1 MKFLSG
7 KNMENDLSM
16 GAAWMNGKVLPI
28 SQAMIP
34 VNDWGLVR
42 SDITYDVVPVIDGAF
57 FRFDEYLTR
66 FLSSME
72 DLHLD
77 PGMSKRDIKAAL
89 HQMVGKSSL
98 RDSYV
103 AMVCSRGKPKI
114 AGSRDPRDCENH
126 FFAWC
131 VPYVHIIKPEIVEQG
146 ATAWIAQNAYRIPE
160 NSVNPR
166 VKNYHWGD
174 FTQGIFEA
182 KDKNYETVILLDYD
196 GNVTEGPGF
205 NVFAVK
211 DKVLITPDRGVLAGV
226 SRKTVLE
233 MADHLGINTSIRAL
247 GVEELLEADEVF
259 ISSSGGGVIP
269 IIRVNETIFGNGA
282 SGPVSIQLNETYWTW
297 ATLEKYRDPIN
308 YAL

>member
-160 NSVNPR
+160 NSVNPL

-174 FTQGIFEA
+174 FTQGLFEA

-233 MADHLGINTSIRAL
+233 MADHLGIKTCVRSLR
-247 GVEELLEADEVF
+247 VEELLEADEVF
-259 ISSSGGGVIP
+259 LSSSGGGVIP

-282 SGPVSIQLNETYWTW
+282 SGPISVQLNETYWNWT
-297 ATLEKYRDPIN
+297 TLEKYRDPID

>member
-1 MKFLSG
+1 
-7 KNMENDLSM
+7 MENDLSL
-16 GAAWMNGKVLPI
+16 GAAWMNGTVIPI
-28 SQAMIP
+28 SQATIP
-34 VNDWGLVR
+34 VNDWGLVH

-57 FRFDEYLTR
+57 FRFDEYLAR

-72 DLHLD
+72 NLHLD
-77 PGMSKRDIKAAL
+77 PGMSKRDIQAAL
-89 HQMVGKSSL
+89 HQMVSKSSL

-114 AGSRDPRDCENH
+114 AGSRDPRDCDNH

-131 VPYVHIIKPEIVEQG
+131 VPYVHVIRPEVVEQG

-233 MADHLGINTSIRAL
+233 MAEHLGINTSVRSL
-247 GVEELLEADEVF
+247 SVEELLEADEVF
-259 ISSSGGGVIP
+259 LSSSGGGVIP

-282 SGPVSIQLNETYWTW
+282 SGPISVQLNETYWAWT
-297 ATLEKYRDPIN
+297 TLEKYRDPID
-308 YAL
+308 YEP

>member
-1 MKFLSG
+1 
-7 KNMENDLSM
+7 MENDLSL
-16 GAAWMNGKVLPI
+16 GAAWMNGTVIPI
-28 SQAMIP
+28 SQAAIP
-34 VNDWGLVR
+34 VNDWGLVH

-57 FRFDEYLTR
+57 FRFDEYLAR

-72 DLHLD
+72 NLHLD

-89 HQMVGKSSL
+89 HQMVSKSRL

-114 AGSRDPRDCENH
+114 AGSRDPRDCDNH

-131 VPYVHIIKPEIVEQG
+131 VPYVHVIKPEVVEQG

-233 MADHLGINTSIRAL
+233 MAEHLGINTSIRSL
-247 GVEELLEADEVF
+247 SVEELLEADEVF
-259 ISSSGGGVIP
+259 LSSSGGGVIP

-282 SGPVSIQLNETYWTW
+282 SGPISVQLNKTYWTW
-297 ATLEKYRDPIN
+297 TTLEKYRDPID

>member
-1 MKFLSG
+1 
-7 KNMENDLSM
+7 MENDLSL
-16 GAAWMNGKVLPI
+16 GAAWMNGTVIPI
-28 SQAMIP
+28 SQAKIP
-34 VNDWGLVR
+34 VNDWGLVH

-57 FRFDEYLTR
+57 FRFDEYLAR

-72 DLHLD
+72 NLHLD
-77 PGMSKRDIKAAL
+77 PGMNKRDIQAAL
-89 HQMVGKSSL
+89 HQMVSKSSL

-160 NSVNPR
+160 NSVNPL

-211 DKVLITPDRGVLAGV
+211 DKVLITPDKGVLAGV

-233 MADHLGINTSIRAL
+233 MAEHLGINTSVRSL
-247 GVEELLEADEVF
+247 SVEELLEADEVF
-259 ISSSGGGVIP
+259 LSSSGGGVIP

-282 SGPVSIQLNETYWTW
+282 SGPISVQLNETYWNWT
-297 ATLEKYRDPIN
+297 TLEKYRDPID

>member
-1 MKFLSG
+1 
-7 KNMENDLSM
+7 MENDLSL
-16 GAAWMNGKVLPI
+16 GAAWMNGTVIPI
-28 SQAMIP
+28 SQATIP
-34 VNDWGLVR
+34 VNDWGLVH

-57 FRFDEYLTR
+57 FRFDEYLAR

-77 PGMSKRDIKAAL
+77 PGMSKRDIQAAL
-89 HQMVGKSSL
+89 HQMVSKSSL
-98 RDSYV
+98 RYSYV

-211 DKVLITPDRGVLAGV
+211 DKILITPDRGVLAGV

-233 MADHLGINTSIRAL
+233 MAEHLGINTSVRSL
-247 GVEELLEADEVF
+247 SVEELLEADEVF
-259 ISSSGGGVIP
+259 LSSSGGGVIP

-282 SGPVSIQLNETYWTW
+282 SGPISVQLNETYWKWT
-297 ATLEKYRDPIN
+297 TLEKYRDPID
-308 YAL
+308 YTL

>member
-1 MKFLSG
+1 MEHNLS
-7 KNMENDLSM
+7 L

-28 SQAMIP
+28 SQATIP
-34 VNDWGLVR
+34 VNDWGLVH

-57 FRFDEYLTR
+57 FRFDEYLAR

-72 DLHLD
+72 NLHLD
-77 PGMSKRDIKAAL
+77 PGMTKLDIQAAL
-89 HQMVGKSSL
+89 HQMVGKANL

-114 AGSRDPRDCENH
+114 SGSRDPRDCENH

-131 VPYVHIIKPEIVEQG
+131 VPYVHIIKPEVVEQG
-146 ATAWIAQNAYRIPE
+146 ATAWIAQNVYRIPE
-160 NSVNPR
+160 SSVNPR

-182 KDKNYETVILLDYD
+182 KDNNYETVILLDYD

-211 DKVLITPDRGVLAGV
+211 DKVLITPDKGVLAGV

-233 MADHLGINTSIRAL
+233 MADYLGINTSVRSL
-247 GVEELLEADEVF
+247 SVEELLDADEVF
-259 ISSSGGGVIP
+259 LSSSGGGVIP

-282 SGPVSIQLNETYWTW
+282 SGPISVRLNKTYWKWT
-297 ATLEKYRDPIN
+297 TLEKYRDPID
-308 YAL
+308 YTL

>member
-1 MKFLSG
+1 
-7 KNMENDLSM
+7 MENDLSL
-16 GAAWMNGKVLPI
+16 GAAWMNGTVIPI
-28 SQAMIP
+28 SQAKIP
-34 VNDWGLVR
+34 VNDWGLVH

-57 FRFDEYLTR
+57 FRFDEYLAR

-77 PGMSKRDIKAAL
+77 PGISKRDIQAAL
-89 HQMVGKSSL
+89 HQMVSKSSL

-114 AGSRDPRDCENH
+114 AGSRDPRDCDNH

-131 VPYVHIIKPEIVEQG
+131 VPYVHIIKPETVAQG

-211 DKVLITPDRGVLAGV
+211 DKVLITPDKGVLAGV

-233 MADHLGINTSIRAL
+233 MAEHLGINTSVRSL
-247 GVEELLEADEVF
+247 SVEELLEADEVF
-259 ISSSGGGVIP
+259 LSSSGGGVIP

-282 SGPVSIQLNETYWTW
+282 SGPISVQLNETYWKWT
-297 ATLEKYRDPIN
+297 TLEIYRDPID
-308 YAL
+308 YVL

>member
-1 MKFLSG
+1 
-7 KNMENDLSM
+7 MENDLSL
-16 GAAWMNGKVLPI
+16 GAAWMNGTVIPI
-28 SQAMIP
+28 SQAKIP
-34 VNDWGLVR
+34 VNDWGLVH

-57 FRFDEYLTR
+57 FRFDKYLAR

-72 DLHLD
+72 NLHLD
-77 PGMSKRDIKAAL
+77 PGMNKRDIQAAL
-89 HQMVGKSSL
+89 HQMVSKSSL

-131 VPYVHIIKPEIVEQG
+131 VPYVHIIKPEIVKQG

-160 NSVNPR
+160 NSVNPL

-211 DKVLITPDRGVLAGV
+211 DKVLITPDKGVLAGV

-233 MADHLGINTSIRAL
+233 MAEHLGINTSVRSL
-247 GVEELLEADEVF
+247 SVEELLEADEVF
-259 ISSSGGGVIP
+259 LSSSGGGVIP

-282 SGPVSIQLNETYWTW
+282 SGPISVQLNETYWNWT
-297 ATLEKYRDPIN
+297 TLEKYRDPID

>member
-1 MKFLSG
+1 
-7 KNMENDLSM
+7 MENDLSM
-16 GAAWMNGKVLPI
+16 GAAWMNGQVLPI

-34 VNDWGLVR
+34 INDWGLVH

-57 FRFDEYLTR
+57 FRFDDYWAR

-72 DLHLD
+72 NLNLD
-77 PGMSKRDIKAAL
+77 PGMTKLDIHAAL
-89 HQMVGKSSL
+89 HQMVGKSNL

-114 AGSRDPRDCENH
+114 SGSRDPRDCENH

-146 ATAWIAQNAYRIPE
+146 ATAWIAQNAYRIPQ

-182 KDKNYETVILLDYD
+182 KDKDYETVILLDYD

-211 DKVLITPDRGVLAGV
+211 DKVLITPDKGVLAGV

-233 MADHLGINTSIRAL
+233 MADHLGIKTSIRSL
-247 GVEELLEADEVF
+247 SVDELLAADEVF
-259 ISSSGGGVIP
+259 LSSSGGGVIP
-269 IIRVNETIFGNGA
+269 IVRVNETIFGNGA
-282 SGPVSIQLNETYWTW
+282 SGPISIQLNETYWTW
-297 ATLEKYRDPIN
+297 TTLEKYRYPIN
-308 YAL
+308 YL

>member
-1 MKFLSG
+1 
-7 KNMENDLSM
+7 MENDLSL
-16 GAAWMNGKVLPI
+16 GAAWMNGKIIPI
-28 SQAMIP
+28 SKATIS
-34 VNDWGLVR
+34 VNDWGLVH

-57 FRFDEYLTR
+57 FRFDEYLAR

-72 DLHLD
+72 NLHLD
-77 PGMSKRDIKAAL
+77 PGMTKLDIQAAL
-89 HQMVGKSSL
+89 HQMVGKANL

-114 AGSRDPRDCENH
+114 SGSRDPRDCENH

-131 VPYVHIIKPEIVEQG
+131 VPYVHIIKPEVVEQG

-233 MADHLGINTSIRAL
+233 MADYLGINTSVRSL
-247 GVEELLEADEVF
+247 SVEELLDADEVF
-259 ISSSGGGVIP
+259 LSSSGGGVIP

-282 SGPVSIQLNETYWTW
+282 SGPISVQLNETYWKWT
-297 ATLEKYRDPIN
+297 TLEKYRDPID
-308 YAL
+308 YTL

>member
-1 MKFLSG
+1 
-7 KNMENDLSM
+7 MENDLSL
-16 GAAWMNGKVLPI
+16 GAAWMNGTVIPI
-28 SQAMIP
+28 SQAAIP
-34 VNDWGLVR
+34 VNDWGLVH

-57 FRFDEYLTR
+57 FRFDEYLAR

-72 DLHLD
+72 NLHLD

-89 HQMVGKSSL
+89 HQMVSKSRL

-114 AGSRDPRDCENH
+114 AGSRDPRDCDNH

-131 VPYVHIIKPEIVEQG
+131 VPYVHVIKPEVVEQG

-205 NVFAVK
+205 NVFVVK

-233 MADHLGINTSIRAL
+233 MAEHLGINTSVRSL
-247 GVEELLEADEVF
+247 SVEELLEADEVF
-259 ISSSGGGVIP
+259 LSSSGGGVIP

-282 SGPVSIQLNETYWTW
+282 SGPISVQLNETYWKWT
-297 ATLEKYRDPIN
+297 TLEKYRDPIN
-308 YAL
+308 YTL

>member
-1 MKFLSG
+1 MEHNLS
-7 KNMENDLSM
+7 L

-28 SQAMIP
+28 SQATIP
-34 VNDWGLVR
+34 VNDWGLVH
-42 SDITYDVVPVIDGAF
+42 SDITYDVVPVIGGAF
-57 FRFDEYLTR
+57 FRFDEYLAR

-72 DLHLD
+72 NLHLD
-77 PGMSKRDIKAAL
+77 PGMTKLDIQVAL
-89 HQMVGKSSL
+89 HQMVGKANL

-103 AMVCSRGKPKI
+103 AMVCSRGRPKI
-114 AGSRDPRDCENH
+114 SGSRDPRDCENH

-131 VPYVHIIKPEIVEQG
+131 VPYVHIIKPEVVEQG

-233 MADHLGINTSIRAL
+233 MADYLGINTSVRSL
-247 GVEELLEADEVF
+247 SVEELLDADEVF
-259 ISSSGGGVIP
+259 LSSSGGGVIP

-282 SGPVSIQLNETYWTW
+282 SGPISVQLNETYWKWT
-297 ATLEKYRDPIN
+297 TLEKYRDPID
-308 YAL
+308 YTL

>member
-1 MKFLSG
+1 
-7 KNMENDLSM
+7 MENDLSM

-28 SQAMIP
+28 SQATIP
-34 VNDWGLVR
+34 VNDWGLVH

-57 FRFDEYLTR
+57 FRFEEYLAR
-66 FLSSME
+66 FHSSME
-72 DLHLD
+72 SLHLN
-77 PGMSKRDIKAAL
+77 PGMSKRDIQAAL
-89 HQMVGKSSL
+89 HEMVGESDL

-114 AGSRDPRDCENH
+114 PGSRDPRDCENH

-131 VPYVHIIKPEIVEQG
+131 VPYVHIIKPEIIEQG

-166 VKNYHWGD
+166 IKNYHWGD

-182 KDKNYETVILLDYD
+182 KGKDFETVILLDYD

-211 DKVLITPDRGVLAGV
+211 DKVLITPERGVLAGV

-233 MADHLGINTSIRAL
+233 IADHLGINTNIRSL
-247 GVEELLEADEVF
+247 SVDELLAADEVF
-259 ISSSGGGVIP
+259 LSSSGGGVIP
-269 IIRVNETIFGNGA
+269 IVRVNETIYGNGA
-282 SGPVSIQLNETYWTW
+282 SGPMSVQLNETYWDWT
-297 ATLEKYRDPIN
+297 TLEKYRDPIT
-308 YAL
+308 YMV

>member
-66 FLSSME
+66 FLYSME

-89 HQMVGKSSL
+89 HQMVGTSSL

-160 NSVNPR
+160 NSVNPL

-174 FTQGIFEA
+174 FTQGLFEA

-233 MADHLGINTSIRAL
+233 MADHLGIKTCVRSL
-247 GVEELLEADEVF
+247 SVEELLEADEVF
-259 ISSSGGGVIP
+259 LSSSGGGVIP

-282 SGPVSIQLNETYWTW
+282 SGPISVQLNETYWNWT
-297 ATLEKYRDPIN
+297 TLEKYRDPID

>member
-1 MKFLSG
+1 
-7 KNMENDLSM
+7 MENDLSL
-16 GAAWMNGKVLPI
+16 GAAWMKGTVIPI
-28 SQAMIP
+28 SQATIP
-34 VNDWGLVR
+34 VNDWGLVH

-57 FRFDEYLTR
+57 FRFDEYLAR

-72 DLHLD
+72 NLHLD
-77 PGMSKRDIKAAL
+77 PGMSKRDIQTAL
-89 HQMVGKSSL
+89 HQMVSKSSL

-114 AGSRDPRDCENH
+114 AGSRDPRDCDNH

-131 VPYVHIIKPEIVEQG
+131 VPYVHVIKPDVVEQG

-211 DKVLITPDRGVLAGV
+211 DKVLITPDRGVLACV

-233 MADHLGINTSIRAL
+233 MAEHLGINTSVRSL
-247 GVEELLEADEVF
+247 SVEELLKADEVF
-259 ISSSGGGVIP
+259 LSSSGGGVIP

-282 SGPVSIQLNETYWTW
+282 SGPISVQLNVTYWAWT
-297 ATLEKYRDPIN
+297 TLEKYRDPID
-308 YAL
+308 YEP

>member
-1 MKFLSG
+1 
-7 KNMENDLSM
+7 MENDLSL
-16 GAAWMNGKVLPI
+16 GAVWMNGTVIPI
-28 SQAMIP
+28 SQAAIP
-34 VNDWGLVR
+34 VNDWGLVH

-57 FRFDEYLTR
+57 FRFDEYLAR

-72 DLHLD
+72 NLHLD
-77 PGMSKRDIKAAL
+77 PGMSKRDIQAAL
-89 HQMVGKSSL
+89 HQMVSKSRL

-114 AGSRDPRDCENH
+114 AGSRDPRDCDNQ

-131 VPYVHIIKPEIVEQG
+131 VPYVHVIKPEVVEQG

-182 KDKNYETVILLDYD
+182 KDKDYETVILLDYD

-233 MADHLGINTSIRAL
+233 MAEHLGINTSIRSL
-247 GVEELLEADEVF
+247 SVEELLEADEVF
-259 ISSSGGGVIP
+259 LSSSGGGVIP

-282 SGPVSIQLNETYWTW
+282 SGPISVQLNKTYWTW
-297 ATLEKYRDPIN
+297 TTLEKYRDPID

>member
-1 MKFLSG
+1 
-7 KNMENDLSM
+7 MENDLSI
-16 GAAWMNGKVLPI
+16 GAAWMNGTVIPI
-28 SQAMIP
+28 SQAAIP
-34 VNDWGLVR
+34 VNDWGLVH
-42 SDITYDVVPVIDGAF
+42 SDITYDVVPVVDGAF
-57 FRFDEYLTR
+57 FRFDEYLAR

-72 DLHLD
+72 NLHLD
-77 PGMSKRDIKAAL
+77 PGMRKRDIKAAL
-89 HQMVGKSSL
+89 HQMVSKSRL

-114 AGSRDPRDCENH
+114 AGSRDPRDCDNH

-131 VPYVHIIKPEIVEQG
+131 VPYVHVIKPEVVEQG

-233 MADHLGINTSIRAL
+233 MAEHLGINTSVRSL
-247 GVEELLEADEVF
+247 SVEELLEADEVF
-259 ISSSGGGVIP
+259 LSSSGGGVIP

-282 SGPVSIQLNETYWTW
+282 SGPISVQLNETYWKWT
-297 ATLEKYRDPIN
+297 TLEKYRDPID

>member
-1 MKFLSG
+1 MEHNLS
-7 KNMENDLSM
+7 L

-28 SQAMIP
+28 SQATIP
-34 VNDWGLVR
+34 VNDWGLVH

-57 FRFDEYLTR
+57 FRFDEYLAR

-72 DLHLD
+72 NLHLD
-77 PGMSKRDIKAAL
+77 PGMTKLDIQAAL
-89 HQMVGKSSL
+89 HQMVGKANL

-114 AGSRDPRDCENH
+114 SGSRDPRDCENH

-131 VPYVHIIKPEIVEQG
+131 VPYVHIIKPEVVEQG
-146 ATAWIAQNAYRIPE
+146 ATAWIAQNVYRIPE

-233 MADHLGINTSIRAL
+233 MADYLGINTSVRSL
-247 GVEELLEADEVF
+247 SVEELLDADEVF
-259 ISSSGGGVIP
+259 LSSSGGGVIP

-282 SGPVSIQLNETYWTW
+282 SGPISVRLNETYWKWT
-297 ATLEKYRDPIN
+297 TLEKYRDPID
-308 YAL
+308 YTL

>member
-1 MKFLSG
+1 
-7 KNMENDLSM
+7 MENDLSL
-16 GAAWMNGKVLPI
+16 GAAWMNGTVIPI
-28 SQAMIP
+28 SQAAIP
-34 VNDWGLVR
+34 VNDWGLVH

-57 FRFDEYLTR
+57 FRFDEYLAR

-72 DLHLD
+72 NLHLD
-77 PGMSKRDIKAAL
+77 PGMRKRDIKVAL
-89 HQMVGKSSL
+89 HQMVSKSRL

-114 AGSRDPRDCENH
+114 AGSRDPRDCDNH

-131 VPYVHIIKPEIVEQG
+131 VPYVHVIKPEVVEQG

-160 NSVNPR
+160 NSVNPL

-182 KDKNYETVILLDYD
+182 KDKDYETVILLDYD

-233 MADHLGINTSIRAL
+233 MAEHLGINTSIRSL
-247 GVEELLEADEVF
+247 SVEELLEADEVF
-259 ISSSGGGVIP
+259 LSSSGGGVIP

-282 SGPVSIQLNETYWTW
+282 SGPISVQLNKTYWTW
-297 ATLEKYRDPIN
+297 TTLEKYRDPID

>member
-1 MKFLSG
+1 
-7 KNMENDLSM
+7 MENDLSL
-16 GAAWMNGKVLPI
+16 GAAWMNGTVIPI
-28 SQAMIP
+28 SQAAIP
-34 VNDWGLVR
+34 VNDWGLVH

-57 FRFDEYLTR
+57 FRFDEYLAR

-72 DLHLD
+72 DLQLD
-77 PGMSKRDIKAAL
+77 PGMSKRDIQAAL
-89 HQMVGKSSL
+89 HQMVSKSSL

-233 MADHLGINTSIRAL
+233 MAEHLGINTSVRSL
-247 GVEELLEADEVF
+247 SVEELLEADEVF
-259 ISSSGGGVIP
+259 LSSSGGGVIP

-282 SGPVSIQLNETYWTW
+282 SGPISVQLNETYWKWT
-297 ATLEKYRDPIN
+297 TLEKYRDPID
-308 YAL
+308 YTL

>member
-1 MKFLSG
+1 
-7 KNMENDLSM
+7 MENDLSL
-16 GAAWMNGKVLPI
+16 GAAWMNGTVIPI
-28 SQAMIP
+28 SQAAIP
-34 VNDWGLVR
+34 VNDWGLVH

-57 FRFDEYLTR
+57 FRFDEYLAR

-72 DLHLD
+72 NLHLD

-89 HQMVGKSSL
+89 HQMVSKSRL

-114 AGSRDPRDCENH
+114 AGSRDPRDCDNH

-131 VPYVHIIKPEIVEQG
+131 VPYVHVIRPEVVEQG

-233 MADHLGINTSIRAL
+233 MAEHLGINTSVRSL
-247 GVEELLEADEVF
+247 SVEELLEADEIF
-259 ISSSGGGVIP
+259 LSSSGGGVIP

-282 SGPVSIQLNETYWTW
+282 SGPISVQLNETYWAWT
-297 ATLEKYRDPIN
+297 TLEKYRDPID

>member
-1 MKFLSG
+1 
-7 KNMENDLSM
+7 MENDLSL
-16 GAAWMNGKVLPI
+16 GAAWMNGTVIPI
-28 SQAMIP
+28 SQATIP
-34 VNDWGLVR
+34 VNDWGLVH

-57 FRFDEYLTR
+57 FRFDEYLAR

-72 DLHLD
+72 NLHLD

-89 HQMVGKSSL
+89 HQMVSKSRL

-114 AGSRDPRDCENH
+114 AGSRDPRDCGNH

-131 VPYVHIIKPEIVEQG
+131 VPYVHVIRPEVVEQG

-211 DKVLITPDRGVLAGV
+211 DKILITPDRGVLAGV

-233 MADHLGINTSIRAL
+233 MAEHLGINTSVRSL
-247 GVEELLEADEVF
+247 SVEEFLEADEVF
-259 ISSSGGGVIP
+259 LSSSGGGVIP

-282 SGPVSIQLNETYWTW
+282 SGPISVQLNETYWKWT
-297 ATLEKYRDPIN
+297 TLEKYRDPID

>member
-1 MKFLSG
+1 MG
-7 KNMENDLSM
+7 NDLSM

-34 VNDWGLVR
+34 VNDWGLVH

-57 FRFDEYLTR
+57 FRFDEYLAR

-72 DLHLD
+72 NLHLD
-77 PGMSKRDIKAAL
+77 PRMSKRDIKAAL

-160 NSVNPR
+160 NSVNPL

-182 KDKNYETVILLDYD
+182 KDKDYETVILLDYD

-233 MADHLGINTSIRAL
+233 MADYLGINTSVRSL
-247 GVEELLEADEVF
+247 SVEELLEADEVF
-259 ISSSGGGVIP
+259 LSSSGGGVIP

-282 SGPVSIQLNETYWTW
+282 SGPISVQLNETYWKWT
-297 ATLEKYRDPIN
+297 TLEKYRDPID
-308 YAL
+308 YTL

>member
-1 MKFLSG
+1 
-7 KNMENDLSM
+7 MENDLSM

-34 VNDWGLVR
+34 VNDWGLVH

-57 FRFDEYLTR
+57 FRFEEYLAR

-72 DLHLD
+72 NLHLD
-77 PGMSKRDIKAAL
+77 PRMSKRDIKAAL

-131 VPYVHIIKPEIVEQG
+131 VPYVHIIKPEIVKQG

-160 NSVNPR
+160 NSVNPL

-182 KDKNYETVILLDYD
+182 KDKDYETVILLDYD

-233 MADHLGINTSIRAL
+233 MAEHLGINTSVRSL
-247 GVEELLEADEVF
+247 SVEELLEADEVF
-259 ISSSGGGVIP
+259 LSSSGGGVIP

-282 SGPVSIQLNETYWTW
+282 SGPISVRLNETYWKWT
-297 ATLEKYRDPIN
+297 TLEKYRDPID
-308 YAL
+308 YTL

>member
-1 MKFLSG
+1 
-7 KNMENDLSM
+7 MENDLSL
-16 GAAWMNGKVLPI
+16 GAAWMNGTVIPI
-28 SQAMIP
+28 SQAKIP
-34 VNDWGLVR
+34 VNDWGLVH

-57 FRFDEYLTR
+57 FRFDEYLAR

-77 PGMSKRDIKAAL
+77 PGISKRGIQAAL
-89 HQMVGKSSL
+89 HQMVSKSSL

-131 VPYVHIIKPEIVEQG
+131 VPYVHIIKPEIVKQG

-160 NSVNPR
+160 NSVNPI

-182 KDKNYETVILLDYD
+182 KEKDYETVILLDYD

-211 DKVLITPDRGVLAGV
+211 DKVLITPDKGVLAGV

-233 MADHLGINTSIRAL
+233 MAEHLGINTSVRPL
-247 GVEELLEADEVF
+247 TVDELLEADEVF
-259 ISSSGGGVIP
+259 LSSSGGGVIP

-282 SGPVSIQLNETYWTW
+282 SGPISVQLNETYWTW
-297 ATLEKYRDPIN
+297 TTLEKYRDPID

>member
-1 MKFLSG
+1 
-7 KNMENDLSM
+7 
-16 GAAWMNGKVLPI
+16 
-28 SQAMIP
+28 MIP
-34 VNDWGLVR
+34 VNDWGLVH

-160 NSVNPR
+160 NSVNPL

-174 FTQGIFEA
+174 FTQGLFET

-211 DKVLITPDRGVLAGV
+211 DKVLITPERGVLAGV

-233 MADHLGINTSIRAL
+233 MADHFGIKTCVRSL
-247 GVEELLEADEVF
+247 SVEELLEADEVF
-259 ISSSGGGVIP
+259 LSSSGGGVIP

-282 SGPVSIQLNETYWTW
+282 SGPISVQLNETYWNWT
-297 ATLEKYRDPIN
+297 TLGKYRDPID

>member
-1 MKFLSG
+1 
-7 KNMENDLSM
+7 MENDLSL
-16 GAAWMNGKVLPI
+16 GAAWMNGTVIPI
-28 SQAMIP
+28 SQAKIP
-34 VNDWGLVR
+34 VNDWGLVH

-57 FRFDEYLTR
+57 FRFDEYLAR

-72 DLHLD
+72 NLHLD
-77 PGMSKRDIKAAL
+77 PGMSKRDIQAAL
-89 HQMVGKSSL
+89 HQMVGKSNL

-114 AGSRDPRDCENH
+114 SGSRDPRDCENH

-146 ATAWIAQNAYRIPE
+146 ATAWIAQNAYRIPQ

-182 KDKNYETVILLDYD
+182 KDKDYETVILLDYD

-211 DKVLITPDRGVLAGV
+211 DKVLITPDKGVLAGV

-233 MADHLGINTSIRAL
+233 IADHLGIKTSIRSL
-247 GVEELLEADEVF
+247 SVDELLAADEVF
-259 ISSSGGGVIP
+259 LSSSGGGVIP
-269 IIRVNETIFGNGA
+269 IVRVNETIFGNGA
-282 SGPVSIQLNETYWTW
+282 SGPISIQLNETYWTW
-297 ATLEKYRDPIN
+297 TTLEKYRYPIN
-308 YAL
+308 YL

>member
-1 MKFLSG
+1 
-7 KNMENDLSM
+7 MENDLSL
-16 GAAWMNGKVLPI
+16 GAAWMSGTVIPI
-28 SQAMIP
+28 SQATIP
-34 VNDWGLVR
+34 VNDWGLVH

-57 FRFDEYLTR
+57 FRFDEYLAR

-77 PGMSKRDIKAAL
+77 PGMSKRDIQAAL
-89 HQMVGKSSL
+89 HQMLSKSSL

-114 AGSRDPRDCENH
+114 AGSRDPRDCDNH

-131 VPYVHIIKPEIVEQG
+131 VPYVHVIKPEIVEQG

-233 MADHLGINTSIRAL
+233 MAEHLGINTSVRSL
-247 GVEELLEADEVF
+247 SVEELLEADEVF
-259 ISSSGGGVIP
+259 LSSSGGGVIP

-282 SGPVSIQLNETYWTW
+282 SGPISVQLNKTYWKWT
-297 ATLEKYRDPIN
+297 TLEKYRDPIN
-308 YAL
+308 YTL

>member
-1 MKFLSG
+1 
-7 KNMENDLSM
+7 MENDLSM

-34 VNDWGLVR
+34 VNDWGLVH

-57 FRFDEYLTR
+57 FRFGEYLAR

-72 DLHLD
+72 NLHLD
-77 PGMSKRDIKAAL
+77 PGMSKRDIQAAL

-131 VPYVHIIKPEIVEQG
+131 VPYVHIIKPEIVKQG

-160 NSVNPR
+160 NSVNPL

-182 KDKNYETVILLDYD
+182 KDKDYETVILLDYD

-233 MADHLGINTSIRAL
+233 MAEHLGINTSIRSL
-247 GVEELLEADEVF
+247 SVEELLEADEVF
-259 ISSSGGGVIP
+259 LSSSGGGVIP

-282 SGPVSIQLNETYWTW
+282 RGPISMKLHETYWKWTE
-297 ATLEKYRDPIN
+297 LEKYRDVIN
-308 YAL
+308 YTI

>member
-1 MKFLSG
+1 
-7 KNMENDLSM
+7 MENDLSL
-16 GAAWMNGKVLPI
+16 GAAWMNGTVIPI
-28 SQAMIP
+28 SQAKIP
-34 VNDWGLVR
+34 VNDWGLVH

-160 NSVNPR
+160 NSVNPL

-174 FTQGIFEA
+174 FTQGLFEA

-233 MADHLGINTSIRAL
+233 MADHLGIKTCVRSL
-247 GVEELLEADEVF
+247 SVEELLEADEVF
-259 ISSSGGGVIP
+259 LSSSGGGVIP

-282 SGPVSIQLNETYWTW
+282 SGPISVQLNETYWNWT
-297 ATLEKYRDPIN
+297 TLEKYRDPID